1 MSQRESSLYYLS
13 ILKLFSMNTV
23 EKDNAY
29 SLNVYK
35 RYPITL
41 VKGKGA
47 RLWND
52 SGKEY
57 LDFYGGH
64 AVCSMGQ
71 CHPAVTAAIKKQTDE
86 MTFYSNVFYSAPAAL
101 LAEKIATTLLPD
113 LYKIYLTNSG
123 SEANEAALK
132 IARKLS
138 GKKRI
143 ISFTNAFHGRSIAN
157 IGITGVPS
165 YHKFEPNITSYTSFA
180 TLGDME
186 SVKKLYDDDTAA
198 VICEPIQSI
207 GGMYMAEPSFYHDL
221 EEFCREKNILL
232 IIDEVQTGCGRNGS
246 DIWFSRAIG
255 IHPDI
260 ITTAKG
266 IAAGLPLSAVMIADH
281 VAEKVEIY
289 DHATTFG
296 GGPIPCSA
304 SLAVFNVLTSAGF
317 LEEVRRKSK
326 RIVDG
331 VSKIAGVKDVLGMG
345 LLLGVEFDGDVTW
358 LVKSC
363 LDKGLIIGSSSRKT
377 VIRITPPLVITDE
390 DIDKFL
396 EIFSSVISQHL

>member
-1 MSQRESSLYYLS
+1 
-13 ILKLFSMNTV
+13 MNTV
-23 EKDNAY
+23 ERDDAY

-35 RYPITL
+35 RYPLTL
-41 VKGKGA
+41 VKGAGA
-47 RLWND
+47 RLVDD
-52 SGKEY
+52 SGKKY
-57 LDFYGGH
+57 LDFYAGH

-71 CHPAVTAAIKKQTDE
+71 CHPAVTAAIKKQADE

-101 LAEKIATTLLPD
+101 LAEKIAHTLLPD
-113 LYKIYLTNSG
+113 SYKIYLTNSG

-138 GKKRI
+138 GKKKI
-143 ISFTNAFHGRSIAN
+143 ISFKNSFHGRSIAN
-157 IGITGVPS
+157 IGITGVTS

-180 TLGDME
+180 DLGDMA
-186 SVKKLYDDDTAA
+186 SVKNLYDEDTAA
-198 VICEPIQSI
+198 IICEPIQSI
-207 GGMYMAEPSFYHDL
+207 GGMYMAAPVFYREL
-221 EEFCREKNILL
+221 ETFCREKGILL

-246 DIWFSRAIG
+246 DIWFSRALG

-266 IAAGLPLSAVMIADH
+266 LAAGLPLAAVMVADH
-281 VAEKVEIY
+281 VAEKVEVY

-326 RIVDG
+326 RIIDG
-331 VSKIAGVKDVLGMG
+331 VSKISGVKNVLGTG
-345 LLLGVEFDGDVTW
+345 LLLGIEFDSDVSW
-358 LVKSC
+358 LIKAC
-363 LDKGLIIGSSSRKT
+363 LDHGLIIGSSSRKT

-390 DIDKFL
+390 DIDDFF
-396 EIFSSVISQHL
+396 EIFTSTISQH